1 MLGLCPWPGTVNAG
15 NATHDSA
22 SHNMAR
28 DLLIVFIHP
37 SSTARCPIC
46 HAAAPRLQRLPR
58 APLTCQGRSHVSPAL
73 RALWPSRLS
82 FVSSL
87 LRLLRLLRFLGV
99 FLSTISAYPGRH
111 SRPMARSWRAAFAHG
126 GVQMQHVGQSKLPLS
141 LTTLQIFENKCRT
154 RGSDNRG
161 L

>member
-46 HAAAPRLQRLPR
+46 HAAAPRLRRLPR
-58 APLTCQGRSHVSPAL
+58 APLTCQGRSHVSLQRYAL
-73 RALWPSRLS
+73 SGRLVSPPSAP
-82 FVSSL
+82 
-87 LRLLRLLRFLGV
+87 
-99 FLSTISAYPGRH
+99 SAPFPGRVFVDH
-111 SRPMARSWRAAFAHG
+111 LGLSRTAQSANGAQLARSLRSWRRPNAACGAIKAAPVAYHFTNLRE
-126 GVQMQHVGQSKLPLS
+126 QMQDER
-141 LTTLQIFENKCRT
+141 I
-154 RGSDNRG
+154 
-161 L
+161 